1 MPLPPALTPEQRTA
15 ALQKAA
21 ASRRERA
28 ELKEKLKMGTI
39 SLRELLDQGD
49 RNEVIAKMK
58 VVAVLES
65 LPGLGK
71 VKARRMMEELGIS
84 EQRRLQ
90 GLGSNQREALLKA
103 TQK

>member
-1 MPLPPALTPEQRTA
+1 MLRRRGGLSRSVVGELAILAREYPDPRRT
-15 ALQKAA
+15 
-21 ASRRERA
+21 E
-28 ELKEKLKMGTI
+28 EP
-39 SLRELLDQGD
+39 
-49 RNEVIAKMK
+49 
-58 VVAVLES
+58 VAFVSVLES

-90 GLGSNQREALLKA
+90 GLGTNQREAVLKA